1 MNNGN
6 GEENPMRS
14 PNQFKSLVTALFCV
28 LIILSS
34 STGIASN
41 NNQNEIV
48 LWHSLDGPLG
58 EKFEILVNRFNEQA
72 ESKKANYKVVTKYKG
87 TYEQTF
93 EAGTKVLNTASAPH
107 ILQVYEMGNAAMQA
121 NPSSFVAVD
130 KLTTK
135 PSRVLKPDHFIPFI
149 YNFYKSRNGNFLASL
164 PFSASSVIVFYN
176 KDAFKNAGLDPEKPP
191 VTWEEFEQ
199 IAAILKE
206 KGAKHV
212 LASGWLS
219 GHHLDHTG
227 AWHNEPIATKGNG
240 IESDQAK
247 IIVNRPFFRHHLSKL
262 AAWYQIGL
270 FSLESGTQSEQAFA
284 NGDVIILT
292 QGSNRLPGIEK
303 NVNGRFEIGVG
314 KLPYWKSQVAAPHN
328 TIAGGASFWALA
340 GHKQEEYEV
349 IQKFFEFLASAQ
361 IQSEWH
367 QETGYMPVVV
377 GATEIAQKQ
386 GFYDKSI
393 KGKAAK
399 IALESFSQNSPK
411 EHSRGVRLPNFPKV
425 REMMVHE
432 MKEAIKGNKTPTASL
447 EEIETAGNKIMQES

>member
-1 MNNGN
+1 MNNVK
-6 GEENPMRS
+6 GEEKPMRS
-14 PNQFKSLVTALFCV
+14 LNQFKSLVTTLFCV
-28 LIILSS
+28 IICLSF
-34 STGIASN
+34 STCIASN
-41 NNQNEIV
+41 TNQNEIV

-58 EKFEILVNRFNEQA
+58 EKFDILVNRFNEQP

-93 EAGTKVLNTASAPH
+93 AAGQKVLNTPSSPH
-107 ILQVYEMGNAAMQA
+107 ILQIYEMGNAAMQA
-121 NPSSFVAVD
+121 NPNSFVALD
-130 KLTTK
+130 KLMAK
-135 PSRVLKPDHFIPFI
+135 PSSVLKREHFIPFI
-149 YNFYKSRNGNFLASL
+149 YNFYKSRDGDFLASL
-164 PFSASSVIVFYN
+164 PFSASSVII
-176 KDAFKNAGLDPEKPP
+176 NAGLDPEKPP

-199 IAAILKE
+199 MAAILKE
-206 KGAKHV
+206 KGAKYV

-227 AWHNEPIATKGNG
+227 AWHNEPIASKGNG
-240 IESDQAK
+240 IESDQAE

-262 AAWYQIGL
+262 ASWYQVGL

-284 NGDVIILT
+284 EGDVIILT

-303 NVNGRFEIGVG
+303 NVNGRFQIGVG
-314 KLPYWKSQVAAPHN
+314 KLPYWKSQVAAPQN

-340 GHKQEEYEV
+340 GHKQEEYAV
-349 IQKFFEFLASAQ
+349 IQKFFEYLASAQ

-386 GFYDKSI
+386 GFYEKSI

-399 IALESFSQNSPK
+399 IALDSFSENSPK
-411 EHSRGVRLPNFPKV
+411 EHSRGIRLPNFPKV
-425 REMMVHE
+425 REVMVHE
-432 MKEAIKGNKTPTASL
+432 MKEAIKGNKTPAASL
-447 EEIETAGNKIMQES
+447 EEIEKAGNKIMQEKSI